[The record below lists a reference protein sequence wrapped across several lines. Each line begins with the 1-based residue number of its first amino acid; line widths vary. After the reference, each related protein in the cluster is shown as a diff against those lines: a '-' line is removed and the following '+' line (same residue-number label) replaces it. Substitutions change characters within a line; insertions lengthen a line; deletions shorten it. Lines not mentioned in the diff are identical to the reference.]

1 MYLAS
6 VWPGSGG
13 RKLLSI
19 AVCSAELAGE
29 NRAAWWNATM
39 SPGPLEFPMVAM
51 AIPSWAWAKSA
62 IGSSH
67 TPLGEEGHWI
77 GSQLGHWIV
86 VASSLLKV
94 TVHPAFVSG
103 VTATRLELISGNI
116 WTVLA
121 YVGQWELCYVCWLSQ
136 HKDLYRSLLLT
147 NECFGRLK
155 KIRSSCLCL
164 LQRYF

>member
-1 MYLAS
+1 MVASKSGVYLAS
-6 VWPGSGG
+6 VCFVRPGSGG
-13 RKLLSI
+13 RKFFSI
-19 AVCSAELAGE
+19 AVCSVEIAGE

-51 AIPSWAWAKSA
+51 AIPSWAWAKAA

-77 GSQLGHWIV
+77 GSQSGHWI

-94 TVHPAFVSG
+94 TVHPASVSG
-103 VTATRLELISGNI
+103 VTATRLELISGNM

-121 YVGQWELCYVCWLSQ
+121 SIGILGS
-136 HKDLYRSLLLT
+136 
-147 NECFGRLK
+147 G
-155 KIRSSCLCL
+155 SSAT
-164 LQRYF
+164 